1 MAVMA
6 VMGVWAKVAAQARS
20 GSAPFDQPAG
30 RPLFRVD
37 SGVIFG
43 SKARLL
49 ARIPLARLAAVRTLV
64 TGAGGQVGLDLIR
77 ALLERGDEVHGS
89 DLAPRPAAAGDLPAE
104 LPWHQLDVTDA
115 EQVRAHF
122 EELRPDRV
130 FHLAAILSA
139 RGEVDPALTYRVNQG
154 GTYNVLE
161 ACRLT
166 GVRQMMFTSTIA
178 VFGPGL
184 PETVADDVALHPTTM
199 YGVTKAAGEL
209 LGEYYFARYGLDVRG
224 VRFPGLI
231 SASIPGGGSSD
242 YVVFMYIDGVRK
254 GAYEAF
260 CRPDTRIPLMYMPDG
275 VRALLEL
282 SAAERSKLSRCIYN
296 IAAFSPTA
304 SEIADTVAA
313 ALPSG
318 AEFSFA
324 PDPSRQRILDSWPSA
339 LDDRNARN
347 DWGWAHRYDLPGMT
361 TQLLPEIREL
371 LATRADALDHD

>member
-1 MAVMA
+1 M
-6 VMGVWAKVAAQARS
+6 
-20 GSAPFDQPAG
+20 
-30 RPLFRVD
+30 
-37 SGVIFG
+37 
-43 SKARLL
+43 
-49 ARIPLARLAAVRTLV
+49 RTLV

-77 ALLERGDEVHGS
+77 SLLREGDEVHAS
-89 DLAPRPAAAGDLPAE
+89 DLGPRPAAAADLPAD
-104 LPWHQLDVTDA
+104 LPWHLIDVTDGERLTA
-115 EQVRAHF
+115 WMEQ
-122 EELRPDRV
+122 LRPERV

-139 RGEVDPALTYRVNQG
+139 RGEVDPAFTYKVNQT

-166 GVRQMMFTSTIA
+166 GVRQMIFTSTIA

-184 PETVADDVALHPTTM
+184 PEVVADDVPLHPTTM

-209 LGEYYFARYGLDVRG
+209 LGEYYFSRFGLDVRG

-275 VRALLEL
+275 IRALLEL
-282 SAAERSKLSRCIYN
+282 SNAPRERLTRCIYN

-304 SEIADTVAA
+304 QAIADVVSEAIG
-313 ALPSG
+313 G
-318 AEFSFA
+318 ADFSFRS
-324 PDPSRQRILDSWPSA
+324 DPRRQKILDSWPKV
-339 LDDRNARN
+339 LDDANARR
-347 DWGWAHRYDLPGMT
+347 DWGWAPRYDLAAMT
-361 TQLLPEIREL
+361 RELLPEIREL
-371 LATRADALDHD
+371 LATRADALDHHE

>member
-1 MAVMA
+1 M
-6 VMGVWAKVAAQARS
+6 
-20 GSAPFDQPAG
+20 
-30 RPLFRVD
+30 
-37 SGVIFG
+37 
-43 SKARLL
+43 
-49 ARIPLARLAAVRTLV
+49 RTLV

-77 ALLERGDEVHGS
+77 ALLQQGDEVHAT
-89 DLAPRPAAAGDLPAE
+89 DLGPRPDAAADLPE
-104 LPWHQLDVTDA
+104 DLPWHQLDVTDP
-115 EQVRAHF
+115 EQLYFRF
-122 EELRPDRV
+122 DQLQPERV

-139 RGEVDPALTYRVNQG
+139 RGEVDPGLTYRVNQT

-166 GVRQMMFTSTIA
+166 DVRQLMFTSTIA

-184 PETVADDVALHPTTM
+184 PETVRDDEALHPTTM
-199 YGVTKAAGEL
+199 YGVTKAASEL
-209 LGEYYFARYGLDVRG
+209 LGEYYNAHFDLDVRG

-282 SAAERSKLSRCIYN
+282 SAAPREKLSRCIYN

-304 SEIADTVAA
+304 QEIAAQVAG
-313 ALPSG
+313 ALPK
-318 AEFSFA
+318 AADFSFRS
-324 PDPSRQRILDSWPSA
+324 DPTRQRILDSWPSA
-339 LDDRNARN
+339 LDDSNARA
-347 DWGWAHRYDLPGMT
+347 DWGWAPRFDLPAMT
-361 TQLLPEIREL
+361 EQLLPEIRAL
-371 LATRADALDHD
+371 LETRADALDH

>member
-1 MAVMA
+1 V
-6 VMGVWAKVAAQARS
+6 
-20 GSAPFDQPAG
+20 
-30 RPLFRVD
+30 
-37 SGVIFG
+37 
-43 SKARLL
+43 
-49 ARIPLARLAAVRTLV
+49 RILV
-64 TGAGGQVGLDLIR
+64 TGAGGQVGIDLIQS
-77 ALLERGDEVHGS
+77 LLAAGHEVHGS
-89 DLAPRPAAAGDLPAE
+89 DLNPRPASAAELPAE
-104 LPWHQLDVTDA
+104 LPWHHLDVTDSGA
-115 EQVRAHF
+115 VEALF
-122 EELRPDRV
+122 DALRPDKV

-161 ACRLT
+161 ACRRC
-166 GVRQMMFTSTIA
+166 GVAQLIFTSTIA

-254 GAYEAF
+254 GAYQAF

-275 VRALLEL
+275 IRALLEL
-282 SAAERSKLSRCIYN
+282 SEAPRERLSRCIYN

-304 SEIADTVAA
+304 QEIADDVAA
-313 ALPSG
+313 ALQARGGKRPD
-318 AEFSFA
+318 FSFEA
-324 PDPSRQRILDSWPSA
+324 DPKRQRILDSWPSA
-339 LDDRNARN
+339 LDDANARH
-347 DWGWAHRYDLPGMT
+347 DWGWAPRCDLAEMT
-361 TQLLPEIREL
+361 RELLPEIEAL
-371 LATRADALDHD
+371 LARRADALDHDH

>member
-1 MAVMA
+1 M
-6 VMGVWAKVAAQARS
+6 
-20 GSAPFDQPAG
+20 
-30 RPLFRVD
+30 
-37 SGVIFG
+37 
-43 SKARLL
+43 
-49 ARIPLARLAAVRTLV
+49 RTLV

-77 ALLERGDEVHGS
+77 ALLERGDEVHAS
-89 DLAPRPAAAGDLPAE
+89 DLAPRPAAAGDLPPD
-104 LPWHQLDVTDA
+104 LPWHHLDVTNA
-115 EQVRAHF
+115 EQVRARIAAIQP
-122 EELRPDRV
+122 ERV

-161 ACRLT
+161 ACRLG
-166 GVRQMMFTSTIA
+166 GVRQLLFTSTIA

-184 PETVADDVALHPTTM
+184 PETVGDDVALHPTTM

-209 LGEYYFARYGLDVRG
+209 LCEYYSARYGLDCRG

-282 SAAERSKLSRCIYN
+282 SQADRSKLSRCIYN

-304 SEIADTVAA
+304 AEIAENVRD
-313 ALPSG
+313 ALPGG
-318 AEFSFA
+318 ADFSFA
-324 PDPSRQRILDSWPSA
+324 PDPTRQRILDSWPSA
-339 LDDRNARN
+339 LDDQNARR
-347 DWGWAHRYDLPGMT
+347 DWGWAARYDLPGMT
-361 TQLLPEIREL
+361 AELLPQVREL
-371 LATRADALDHD
+371 LATRTGALDHG